1 MKKVT
6 LSLLTLALVSIGC
19 NTAKKTTAT
28 ASLEG
33 TKWKLV
39 ELNGK
44 PVSQTQMGKDVYLQL
59 DAKDHRIS
67 GFSGCNGFGGTYTL
81 KEGSRI
87 ELSQLMGTLMACT
100 DLDTETAFLE
110 VLRTVDNYN
119 HNGKTLQLNKARMAP
134 LAKFEAA
141 K

>member
-6 LSLLTLALVSIGC
+6 LSLLAVALVSVGC
-19 NTAKKTTAT
+19 NTYKKSDTTVA
-28 ASLEG
+28 LEG

-39 ELNGK
+39 ELRGK
-44 PVSQTQMGKDVYLQL
+44 PVSKTEMGKDVYLQL
-59 DAKDHRIS
+59 DQKEHRVS

-81 KEGSRI
+81 KDGNRI
-87 ELSQLMGTLMACT
+87 ELSQMMGTLMACP
-100 DLDTETAFLE
+100 DLETETAFLE

-134 LAKFEAA
+134 LAKFEAV

>member
-6 LSLLTLALVSIGC
+6 LSLLTLALVSVGC

-33 TKWKLV
+33 TKWKLT

-44 PVSQTQMGKDVYLQL
+44 PVSKTQMGKDVYLQL

-67 GFSGCNGFGGTYTL
+67 GFSGC
-81 KEGSRI
+81 
-87 ELSQLMGTLMACT
+87 
-100 DLDTETAFLE
+100 
-110 VLRTVDNYN
+110 
-119 HNGKTLQLNKARMAP
+119 
-134 LAKFEAA
+134 
-141 K
+141 

>member
-1 MKKVT
+1 MKKIT
-6 LSLLTLALVSIGC
+6 LAILTLALVSVGC
-19 NTAKKTTAT
+19 NSTKKTTAT
-28 ASLEG
+28 TSLEG

-39 ELNGK
+39 ELRGK

-59 DAKDHRIS
+59 DQKDHRIS
-67 GFSGCNGFGGTYTL
+67 GFSGCNGFGGTYAL
-81 KEGSRI
+81 KEGNRI
-87 ELSQLMGTLMACT
+87 ELSQMMGTLMACP
-100 DLDTETAFLE
+100 DLETETAFLE

-134 LAKFEAA
+134 LAKFEAV